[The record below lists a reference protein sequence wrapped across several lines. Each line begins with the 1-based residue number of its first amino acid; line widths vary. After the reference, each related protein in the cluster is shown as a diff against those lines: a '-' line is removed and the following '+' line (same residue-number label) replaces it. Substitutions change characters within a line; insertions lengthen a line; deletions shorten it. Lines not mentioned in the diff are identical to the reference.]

1 MRYRVSFVAILGCVA
16 ATGSLAAEWPVLYES
31 PTVSLK
37 TFGYLRAGV
46 GGRSGGGPQ
55 RCFQLPDAPVKYRL
69 GNECETYVEPGLI
82 LTFGDAD
89 GPGASVDINYRAA
102 FIGTEYN
109 DYDTWK
115 DYTVEAWIGLDDFV
129 QDGPLAGAKFWAGQR
144 FYKRQDVHIHDFF
157 YFNGTGLGIG
167 VEQIETG
174 YGQLSLSYF
183 DESTFDMASA
193 LNNVTPY
200 RRYEV
205 RLENE
210 VSDALTWRGALDL
223 RFARDDA
230 DVRSDTGGTL
240 NVESDIGDWN
250 NGTLTVSGQLGWGAG
265 RTMRYFSDPGAPSD
279 AIGTRLIASYLT
291 NRGGDF
297 AMQTT
302 SVLEMQSHERD
313 WLSLGARPIWRIAG
327 DFHGAI
333 EAGLDLTRDDGETAR
348 LAKITGALLWK
359 PGGPDFFD
367 RPSLRLYAT
376 YADWNDVA
384 QRQDIAP
391 VYGGTDGATFG
402 VQVEHFW

>member
-89 GPGASVDINYRAA
+89 GPGASIDINYRAA

-157 YFNGTGLGIG
+157 YFNGTGGARVHVFLPL
-167 VEQIETG
+167 VQLPHETG
-174 YGQLSLSYF
+174 PDVVFPVAQSIDGERPVGLAEHRSSF
-183 DESTFDMASA
+183 DLVEI
-193 LNNVTPY
+193 LG
-200 RRYEV
+200 E
-205 RLENE
+205 
-210 VSDALTWRGALDL
+210 G
-223 RFARDDA
+223 RDHHA
-230 DVRSDTGGTL
+230 
-240 NVESDIGDWN
+240 
-250 NGTLTVSGQLGWGAG
+250 
-265 RTMRYFSDPGAPSD
+265 
-279 AIGTRLIASYLT
+279 
-291 NRGGDF
+291 
-297 AMQTT
+297 
-302 SVLEMQSHERD
+302 
-313 WLSLGARPIWRIAG
+313 
-327 DFHGAI
+327 FHGLSFGIRHFA
-333 EAGLDLTRDDGETAR
+333 ADG
-348 LAKITGALLWK
+348 
-359 PGGPDFFD
+359 
-367 RPSLRLYAT
+367 
-376 YADWNDVA
+376 
-384 QRQDIAP
+384 
-391 VYGGTDGATFG
+391 FG
-402 VQVEHFW
+402 VDKGS